1 MLSQSH
7 NLHKM
12 SALEIVQAMNSED
25 KNVAETV
32 KLALPEIADAV
43 NLIADRL
50 FQGGRLIY
58 VGAGTSGRL
67 GVMDAS
73 ECPPTFGVSPELIQ
87 GLIAGGV
94 SALTDEIEGA
104 EDDSIAGESVM
115 KNTGVNRKDVVLGL
129 SASGRTP
136 FVLAAMEYANQQ
148 CSARIGLACE
158 MNSALL
164 KNVDVAICVPVGPE
178 ILYGSTRLKAGT
190 AQKMI
195 LNMLSTAVM
204 VKLGRVYKNHMVDLQ
219 VSNIKLVRRAEVIVA
234 ELGEVSQETAVKLL
248 KETGNNV
255 KTAIVMAKRNI
266 NELEAEKNLKAVD
279 GILSKIL

>member
-1 MLSQSH
+1 
-7 NLHKM
+7 M

-129 SASGRTP
+129 SASGTTP
-136 FVLAAMEYANQQ
+136 FVLAAMEYAKQQ
-148 CSARIGLACE
+148 GSARIGLACE
-158 MNSALL
+158 MDSVLL

-204 VKLGRVYKNHMVDLQ
+204 VKLGKVYKNHMVDLR
-219 VSNIKLVRRAEVIVA
+219 VSNIKLARRAEVMVA
-234 ELGEVSQETAVKLL
+234 ELGEVLQETATKLL

-255 KTAIVMAKRNI
+255 KTAIVMAKRKINI
-266 NELEAEKNLKAVD
+266 LEAEKNLKAVD
-279 GILSKIL
+279 GILSKII

>member
-1 MLSQSH
+1 
-7 NLHKM
+7 
-12 SALEIVQAMNSED
+12 
-25 KNVAETV
+25 
-32 KLALPEIADAV
+32 
-43 NLIADRL
+43 
-50 FQGGRLIY
+50 
-58 VGAGTSGRL
+58 
-67 GVMDAS
+67 
-73 ECPPTFGVSPELIQ
+73 
-87 GLIAGGV
+87 
-94 SALTDEIEGA
+94 
-104 EDDSIAGESVM
+104 
-115 KNTGVNRKDVVLGL
+115 
-129 SASGRTP
+129 
-136 FVLAAMEYANQQ
+136 MEYANQQ

>member
-1 MLSQSH
+1 VLSQSH

>member
-1 MLSQSH
+1 VLSQTH
-7 NLHKM
+7 NLHIM

-32 KLALPEIADAV
+32 KLALPEIAEAV
-43 NLIADRL
+43 HLIADRL
-50 FQGGRLIY
+50 RQGGRLFY

-67 GVMDAS
+67 GVMDAA

-87 GLIAGGV
+87 VIIAGGV
-94 SALTDEIEGA
+94 TALTDEIEGA
-104 EDDSIAGESVM
+104 EDDLGAGEAVM
-115 KNTGVNRKDVVLGL
+115 KNAGVNVKDVVLGI
-129 SASGRTP
+129 SASGNTP
-136 FVLAAMEYANQQ
+136 FVLAAMDYAKQQ
-148 CSARIGLACE
+148 GSARIGLACE
-158 MNSALL
+158 MNSVLL

-178 ILYGSTRLKAGT
+178 ILYGSTRLKAGS

-204 VKLGRVYKNHMVDLQ
+204 VKLGKVYKNHMVDLQ
-219 VSNIKLVRRAEVIVA
+219 VSNIKLLQRAEVMVA
-234 ELGEVSQETAVKLL
+234 ELGEVPQETAAKLL

-255 KTAIVMAKRNI
+255 KTAIVMAKRKI
-266 NELEAEKNLKAVD
+266 NVLEAENNLKAVD

>member
-279 GILSKIL
+279 GILSKII

>member
-1 MLSQSH
+1 VLSQTH
-7 NLHKM
+7 NLHIM

-32 KLALPEIADAV
+32 KLALPEIAEAV
-43 NLIADRL
+43 HLIADRL
-50 FQGGRLIY
+50 RQGGRLFY

-67 GVMDAS
+67 GVMDAA

-87 GLIAGGV
+87 GIIAGGV
-94 SALTDEIEGA
+94 TALTDEIEGA
-104 EDDSIAGESVM
+104 EDDLGAGEAVM
-115 KNTGVNRKDVVLGL
+115 KKTGVNRKDVVLGI
-129 SASGRTP
+129 SASGNTP
-136 FVLAAMEYANQQ
+136 FVLAAMDYAKQQ
-148 CSARIGLACE
+148 GSARIGLACE
-158 MNSALL
+158 MNSVLL

-178 ILYGSTRLKAGT
+178 ILYGSTRLKAGS

-204 VKLGRVYKNHMVDLQ
+204 VKLGKVYKNHMVDLQ
-219 VSNIKLVRRAEVIVA
+219 VSNIKLLQRAEVMVA
-234 ELGEVSQETAVKLL
+234 ELGEVPQETAAKLL

-255 KTAIVMAKRNI
+255 KTAIVMAKRKI
-266 NELEAEKNLKAVD
+266 NVLEAENNLKAVD

>member
-255 KTAIVMAKRNI
+255 KTAIVMAKRKI
-266 NELEAEKNLKAVD
+266 NVLEAEKNLKAVD

>member
-1 MLSQSH
+1 
-7 NLHKM
+7 M

-32 KLALPEIADAV
+32 KLALPEIAEAV
-43 NLIADRL
+43 HLIADRL
-50 FQGGRLIY
+50 RQGGRLFY

-67 GVMDAS
+67 GVMDAA

-87 GLIAGGV
+87 GIIAGGV
-94 SALTDEIEGA
+94 TALTDEIEGV
-104 EDDSIAGESVM
+104 EDDLGAGEAIM
-115 KNTGVNRKDVVLGL
+115 KNAGVNVKDVVLGI
-129 SASGRTP
+129 SASGNTP
-136 FVLAAMEYANQQ
+136 FVLAAMDYAKQQ
-148 CSARIGLACE
+148 GSARIGLACE
-158 MNSALL
+158 MNSVLL

-178 ILYGSTRLKAGT
+178 ILNGSTRLKAGS

-204 VKLGRVYKNHMVDLQ
+204 VKLGKVYKNHMVDLQ
-219 VSNIKLVRRAEVIVA
+219 VSNIKLLQRAEVMVA
-234 ELGEVSQETAVKLL
+234 ELGEVPQETAAKLL

-255 KTAIVMAKRNI
+255 KTAIVMAKRKI
-266 NELEAEKNLKAVD
+266 NVLEAENNLKAVD

>member
-1 MLSQSH
+1 
-7 NLHKM
+7 M

-129 SASGRTP
+129 SASGTTP
-136 FVLAAMEYANQQ
+136 FVLAAMEYTKQQ
-148 CSARIGLACE
+148 GCVRIGLACE
-158 MNSALL
+158 MDSVLL

-204 VKLGRVYKNHMVDLQ
+204 VKLGKVYKNHMVDLR
-219 VSNIKLVRRAEVIVA
+219 VSNIKLARRAEVMVA
-234 ELGEVSQETAVKLL
+234 ELGEVSQETATKLL

-255 KTAIVMAKRNI
+255 KTAIVMAKRKINI
-266 NELEAEKNLKAVD
+266 LEAEKNLKAVD
-279 GILSKIL
+279 GILSKII

>member
-1 MLSQSH
+1 MLSQTH
-7 NLHKM
+7 NLHIM

-32 KLALPEIADAV
+32 KLALPEIAEAV
-43 NLIADRL
+43 HLIADRL
-50 FQGGRLIY
+50 RQGGRLFY

-67 GVMDAS
+67 GVMDAA

-87 GLIAGGV
+87 GIIAGGV
-94 SALTDEIEGA
+94 TALTDEIEGA
-104 EDDSIAGESVM
+104 EDDLGAGEAVM
-115 KNTGVNRKDVVLGL
+115 KKTGVNRKDVVLGI
-129 SASGRTP
+129 SASGNTP
-136 FVLAAMEYANQQ
+136 FVLAAMDYAKQQ
-148 CSARIGLACE
+148 GSARIGLACE
-158 MNSALL
+158 MNSVLL

-178 ILYGSTRLKAGT
+178 ILYGSTRLKAGS

-204 VKLGRVYKNHMVDLQ
+204 VKLGKVYKNHMVDLQ
-219 VSNIKLVRRAEVIVA
+219 VSNIKLLQRAEVMVA
-234 ELGEVSQETAVKLL
+234 ELGEVPQETAAKLL

-255 KTAIVMAKRNI
+255 KTAIVMAKRKI
-266 NELEAEKNLKAVD
+266 NVLEAENNLKAVD

>member
-1 MLSQSH
+1 
-7 NLHKM
+7 M

-32 KLALPEIADAV
+32 KLALPEIAEAV
-43 NLIADRL
+43 HLIADRL
-50 FQGGRLIY
+50 RQGGRLFY

-67 GVMDAS
+67 GVMDAA

-87 GLIAGGV
+87 GIIAGGV
-94 SALTDEIEGA
+94 TALTDEIEGA
-104 EDDSIAGESVM
+104 EDDLGAGEAVM
-115 KNTGVNRKDVVLGL
+115 KNAGVNVKDVVLGI
-129 SASGRTP
+129 SASGNTP
-136 FVLAAMEYANQQ
+136 FVLAAMDYAKQQ
-148 CSARIGLACE
+148 GSARIGLACE
-158 MNSALL
+158 MNSVLL

-178 ILYGSTRLKAGT
+178 ILNGSTRLKAGS

-204 VKLGRVYKNHMVDLQ
+204 VKLGKVYKNHMVDLQ
-219 VSNIKLVRRAEVIVA
+219 VSNIKLLQRAEVMVA
-234 ELGEVSQETAVKLL
+234 ELGEVPQETAAKLL

-255 KTAIVMAKRNI
+255 KTAIVMAKRKI
-266 NELEAEKNLKAVD
+266 NVLEAENNLKAVD

>member
-1 MLSQSH
+1 MLSQTH

-32 KLALPEIADAV
+32 KLALPEIAEAV
-43 NLIADRL
+43 HLIADRL
-50 FQGGRLIY
+50 RQGGRLFY

-67 GVMDAS
+67 GVMDAA

-87 GLIAGGV
+87 VIIAGGV
-94 SALTDEIEGA
+94 TALTDEIEGA
-104 EDDSIAGESVM
+104 EDDLGAGEAVM
-115 KNTGVNRKDVVLGL
+115 KKTGVNRKDVVLGI
-129 SASGRTP
+129 SASGNTP
-136 FVLAAMEYANQQ
+136 FVLAAMDYAKQQ
-148 CSARIGLACE
+148 GSARIGLACE
-158 MNSALL
+158 MNSVLL

-178 ILYGSTRLKAGT
+178 ILYGSTRLKAGS

-204 VKLGRVYKNHMVDLQ
+204 VKLGKVYKNHMVDLQ
-219 VSNIKLVRRAEVIVA
+219 VSNIKLLQRAEVMVA
-234 ELGEVSQETAVKLL
+234 ELGEVPQETAAKLL

-255 KTAIVMAKRNI
+255 KTAIVMAKRKI
-266 NELEAEKNLKAVD
+266 NVLEAENNLKAVD

>member
-1 MLSQSH
+1 MLSQSY

-43 NLIADRL
+43 NLIVDRL

-129 SASGRTP
+129 SASGTTP
-136 FVLAAMEYANQQ
+136 FVLAAMEYAKQQ
-148 CSARIGLACE
+148 GSARIGLACE
-158 MNSALL
+158 MDSVLL

-204 VKLGRVYKNHMVDLQ
+204 VKLGKVYKNHMVDLW
-219 VSNIKLVRRAEVIVA
+219 VSNIKLARRAEVMVA
-234 ELGEVSQETAVKLL
+234 ELGEVLQETATKLL

-255 KTAIVMAKRNI
+255 KTAIVMAKRKINI
-266 NELEAEKNLKAVD
+266 LEAEKNLKAVD
-279 GILSKIL
+279 GILSKII

>member
-1 MLSQSH
+1 MLSQTH

-12 SALEIVQAMNSED
+12 SALEIVEAMNSED

-129 SASGRTP
+129 SASGTTP
-136 FVLAAMEYANQQ
+136 FVLAAMEYTKQQ
-148 CSARIGLACE
+148 GSARIGLACE
-158 MNSALL
+158 MDSVLL

-204 VKLGRVYKNHMVDLQ
+204 VKLGKVYKNQMVDLR
-219 VSNIKLVRRAEVIVA
+219 VSNIKLVRRAEVMVA
-234 ELGEVSQETAVKLL
+234 ELGEVSQETATKLL

-255 KTAIVMAKRNI
+255 KTAIVMAKRKINI
-266 NELEAEKNLKAVD
+266 LEAEKNLKAVD
-279 GILSKIL
+279 GILSKII